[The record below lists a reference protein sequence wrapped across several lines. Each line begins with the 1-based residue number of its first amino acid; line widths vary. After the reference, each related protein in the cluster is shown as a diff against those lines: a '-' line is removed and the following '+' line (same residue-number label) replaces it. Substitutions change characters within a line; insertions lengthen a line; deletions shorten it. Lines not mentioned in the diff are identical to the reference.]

1 VPPLNSHCLVNMT
14 VVYAKGKGELQTY
27 WLDIGANAG
36 SSTGRDSSS
45 DAGSEIVTELMADEM
60 PGLTSSPHNAKTL
73 RLIDWNVDVLV
84 RLLKQIVAHRSCVKW
99 QPKGS
104 RATIESRF
112 LTGER
117 SMPLDEVQEIIV
129 LPNFE
134 ASIGPN
140 RDVESIVLEAA
151 VIEQVRDYV
160 SNVAT
165 MYRANPFHNFE
176 HVSDLRVPVHL
187 KTVLRQN
194 LTLTHS
200 CYCLLLDRHRT

>member
-1 VPPLNSHCLVNMT
+1 VDIA

-27 WLDIGANAG
+27 WLDVGANSG

-45 DAGSEIVTELMADEM
+45 DAGTEIVTEQMPDDELS
-60 PGLTSSPHNAKTL
+60 GLFSSPHSAKTL

-84 RLLKQIVAHRSCVKW
+84 RLLKQIVAHRTCVKW

-104 RATIESRF
+104 RATIEARY

-134 ASIGPN
+134 ASSAQNG
-140 RDVESIVLEAA
+140 DVESIVLEAT

-160 SNVAT
+160 SNVAS

-176 HVSDLRVPVHL
+176 HVSDLRLSFRLETVP
-187 KTVLRQN
+187 RQN
-194 LTLTHS
+194 LTFTHPR
-200 CYCLLLDRHRT
+200 YVLRDRHRT